1 MGGRKWEGASGRVCE
16 CVLGGG
22 GVAQYDGDFGRMSSL
37 SAGVAEGAFMGGGR
51 GGRGAGDM

>member
-1 MGGRKWEGASGRVCE
+1 MGGCVSVCW
-16 CVLGGG
+16 GGG